1 MNYRHWLQGVKFW
14 LMVGLF
20 VAYSAA
26 AVGIV
31 LIDTTEWRYRDLA
44 QVRLTRVD
52 SDEQVRRSGA
62 AQVAAVYRAQSGI
75 PFSSLPTGSTFQIV
89 WPDGSTETMMIV
101 DPRSQ
106 NGVVAVSGSQQTA
119 TSAQAVER

>member
-1 MNYRHWLQGVKFW
+1 MNYRRWLYGAKFW

-20 VAYSAA
+20 AAYSAA

-31 LIDTTEWRYRDLA
+31 MIDTADNRYRDLA
-44 QVRLTRVD
+44 QVRLTKVD
-52 SDEQVRRSGA
+52 SDEQVRRGGA
-62 AQVAAVYRAQSGI
+62 AQAAAVYRAQSGL

-89 WPDGSTETMMIV
+89 WPDGSTETMTIV

-106 NGVVAVSGSQQTA
+106 NGIVPVVGSQQK
-119 TSAQAVER
+119 AVTVH

>member
-1 MNYRHWLQGVKFW
+1 MNYRRWLYGAKFW
-14 LMVGLF
+14 LMVTLF

-31 LIDTTEWRYRDLA
+31 MIDTAEHRYNELA
-44 QVRLTRVD
+44 QVRLTKVD
-52 SDEQVRRSGA
+52 SDEQVRRGGA
-62 AQVAAVYRAQSGI
+62 AQAAAIYRAQSGM

-101 DPRSQ
+101 DPRSK
-106 NGVVAVSGSQQTA
+106 NGIVPVPGSQQKA
-119 TSAQAVER
+119 AVAR